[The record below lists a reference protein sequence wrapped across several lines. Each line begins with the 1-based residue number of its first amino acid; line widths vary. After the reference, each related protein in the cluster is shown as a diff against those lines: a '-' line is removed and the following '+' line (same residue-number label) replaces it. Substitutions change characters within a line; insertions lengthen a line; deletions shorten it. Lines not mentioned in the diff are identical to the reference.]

1 MTLRISHR
9 GHTLTQEQ
17 LDAITPVLNAIMQ
30 DEIEDDESVR
40 FAAIEKAL
48 KDADC
53 PVPKENDHRNFLIDL
68 VTGLRA
74 AGFTN
79 IRISDP
85 ELGKVLLDEVGPEK
99 LADEI
104 LSVDDSLALIV
115 DLPDAGSANLF
126 LMTCNDPFETVHDM
140 GYSSDEAE
148 QRVDAVLNPIVA
160 EYEEEV

>member
-40 FAAIEKAL
+40 FATIEKAL

-53 PVPKENDHRNFLIDL
+53 PVPRENDHRNFLIDL

-104 LSVDDSLALIV
+104 LSIDDSLALAV
-115 DLPDAGSANLF
+115 DLPDAGRVCLF
-126 LMTCNDPFETVHDM
+126 LMTCNDPFETVYDM
-140 GYSSDEAE
+140 GYTS
-148 QRVDAVLNPIVA
+148 
-160 EYEEEV
+160 EEVEKRIDEVLHPLEQEYMEAA